1 MNLKLRRSG
10 MFIETA
16 QIHDPSSVGATCGEI
31 MADVHLHVLLFRS
44 SSAHAAPTELIGL
57 SDCLYL

>member
-1 MNLKLRRSG
+1 

-16 QIHDPSSVGATCGEI
+16 QIHDPSSVRSDMWRI